1 MFTGLIKTICSVKS
15 AFTSDGGMRLA
26 VDLGKLADDCKLGD
40 SIAVNGVCLTIAQL
54 RGSLAEF
61 DVSDETLIKSTL
73 GKLKSSSPV
82 NVELALKAAD
92 RFGGHF
98 VLGHVDGTAKIKAI
112 ERKRQFADI
121 QFAADPELLAQ
132 MVVKGSVAVD
142 GISLTI
148 ANMNANSFSVSIIP
162 ETLKQTTLGQAKTG
176 DMVNIETDIIIKT
189 ITKQLEK
196 ILPHKQSLT
205 TERLKELGF

>member
-1 MFTGLIKTICSVKS
+1 MFTGIIKTVCTLKS
-15 AFTSDGGMRLA
+15 AYNAGGRMRLA
-26 VDLGKLADDCKLGD
+26 VDLGRLADECKLGD

-61 DVSDETLIKSTL
+61 DVSSETLTKSTL
-73 GKLKSSSPV
+73 GKLQSSSPV
-82 NVELALKAAD
+82 NTEPAMQAAD

-98 VLGHVDGTAKIKAI
+98 VLGHVDGVATIKAI
-112 ERKRQFADI
+112 SRQGQFANI
-121 QFAADPELLAQ
+121 KFAANPELLAQ

-148 ANMNANSFSVSIIP
+148 SNMDEHSFGVSIIP
-162 ETLKQTTLGQAKTG
+162 ETLKETTLGGAKIG
-176 DMVNIETDIIIKT
+176 NMVNIETDIIIKT
-189 ITKQLEK
+189 IKKQLEK
-196 ILPHKQSLT
+196 ILPQKQSLT